1 MSVQSVVARRS
12 SAEPYSA
19 FARDVIAGLTARPKR
34 LSPKYFYDET
44 GSRLFEEITALPEYY
59 PTRCELA
66 ILRAHA
72 PDMARLLPPQTA
84 LIEFGSGS
92 SRKARLMLDAA
103 PAIAAYVPV
112 DISSEWLSEEAAR
125 LRRDYPRL
133 AVLPV
138 AADFTQAF
146 RLPQSIAPLARAGFF
161 PGSTIGN
168 FETHQACAFLQH
180 SARILGPVRRLIVGI
195 DLVKDAGT
203 LTAAYNDAAGVTA
216 KFNLNLLA
224 RINRELGAD
233 FDLAKLLPPGLLQSR
248 APAHRDAS
256 RQPRPP
262 ADQRL
267 RPQDRVPRRRDHPHR
282 EQLQIHRRILRR
294 AGARLRLDADCGL
307 DRCGRI
313 FLGAGAAGGEIIA
326 GRAAIVGRRPSGSP
340 QSWPLLLCCHEL
352 AVCAIAAGCSIV
364 PRTLPHCAR
373 CCYRSRAVHCR
384 KRLMPKVSYKIWESR
399 ICWARFR

>member
-1 MSVQSVVARRS
+1 MSVQSVVARHA

-19 FARDVIAGLTARPKR
+19 FARDVIEGLTARPKR

-59 PTRCELA
+59 PTRCELS

-72 PDMARLLPPQTA
+72 VDMARLLPPQTA

-133 AVLPV
+133 LVLPV

-146 RLPQSIAPLARAGFF
+146 RLPQAIAGLARAGFF

-180 SARILGPVRRLIVGI
+180 AARILGQDALLIVGI

-216 KFNLNLLA
+216 RFNLNLLV

-233 FDLAKLLPPGLLQSR
+233 FDPAKFCHQAFYNRERQRIEMHL
-248 APAHRDAS
+248 AS
-256 RQPRPP
+256 RVRQQVEVCGRTI
-262 ADQRL
+262 
-267 RPQDRVPRRRDHPHR
+267 
-282 EQLQIHRRILRR
+282 EFR
-294 AGARLRLDADCGL
+294 AGET
-307 DRCGRI
+307 I
-313 FLGAGAAGGEIIA
+313 HTEN
-326 GRAAIVGRRPSGSP
+326 
-340 QSWPLLLCCHEL
+340 
-352 AVCAIAAGCSIV
+352 
-364 PRTLPHCAR
+364 
-373 CCYRSRAVHCR
+373 
-384 KRLMPKVSYKIWESR
+384 SYKYTVDSFGAL
-399 ICWARFR
+399 ARGCGWTPVTAWSDPDGYFSVQALRATS